1 MRAFLQGEP
10 SPWPFLFCAVT
21 AAAVVGFAVMC
32 GLLEERREEE
42 RVRRVCDLI
51 ADGFSQS
58 EAERVA

>member
-1 MRAFLQGEP
+1 MSGEP
-10 SPWPFLFCAVT
+10 SIWAFVVC
-21 AAAVVGFAVMC
+21 AAVVACAVGYAITQ